1 VSTTAAATAT
11 TTTTTTT
18 TTTATSECRSWLNQ
32 ADRCPC
38 EQGYNRFSLCL
49 PSPGRRSPF
58 LGIQPYFRSGR
69 LSANAVEAQRHA
81 ATISIEEQITAASR
95 SIIGTARL
103 AGVTA

>member
-1 VSTTAAATAT
+1 MLA
-11 TTTTTTT
+11 
-18 TTTATSECRSWLNQ
+18 
-32 ADRCPC
+32 CPV
-38 EQGYNRFSLCL
+38 
-49 PSPGRRSPF
+49 
-58 LGIQPYFRSGR
+58 R